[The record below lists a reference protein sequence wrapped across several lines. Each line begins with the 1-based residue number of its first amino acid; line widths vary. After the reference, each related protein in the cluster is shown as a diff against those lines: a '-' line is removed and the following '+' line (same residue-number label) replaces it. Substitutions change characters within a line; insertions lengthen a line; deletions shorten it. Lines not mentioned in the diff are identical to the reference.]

1 MNRRDFLKLSL
12 LTASAYGLKWYGLP
26 SITEAQAA
34 NTAAPTVV
42 FVFLRGGADVLSL
55 FPPRFED
62 FAGLNNLTDEQRRD
76 YRNHPLV
83 SSRGRNEGMQST
95 FLFGTERF
103 PFGVPTGT
111 IADPG
116 TLALSIPGHPTYFHP
131 AFESLKAELD
141 GDKFALLLHTGSM
154 NPTRSHFD
162 QADFMESGAIGKKD
176 PTGYLARASSYL
188 RETLHRQNPIAIGS
202 QSPHSLRGV
211 DAALLASADELAEI
225 GRLAGNRVDGSGLTR
240 DQRLELFTNTALTD
254 INCESQVYCRSI
266 KGAKKTYGELA
277 AYLNGFQTS
286 ATANFEKACELA
298 AKLSKS
304 PSTPPCMTIDFQG
317 WDSHFAEDP
326 KVQTSA
332 LYGNVSSLARGLK
345 HLHHNMSSNAVVVV
359 MSEFGRTLAAN
370 GSRGTDHGRGS
381 AMMVMCASGSSKVS
395 RRQIVGMP
403 TGWDLN
409 RLDGTGDNA
418 ALEVKTDFRKIVGE
432 VIQGHLRVPL
442 TAPTG
447 IPGSGIATV
456 FDGLTS
462 YGAPRNIIIV

>member
-1 MNRRDFLKLSL
+1 V
-12 LTASAYGLKWYGLP
+12 P
-26 SITEAQAA
+26 EALA
-34 NTAAPTVV
+34 TTTPAPTVV

-62 FAGLNNLTDEQRRD
+62 FEGLNNLTAEQRRD

-95 FLFGTERF
+95 FLFGTEQF
-103 PFGVPTGT
+103 PFGVSSGT
-111 IADPG
+111 IADPR

-131 AFESLKAELD
+131 AFVDLKTVLEGNKL
-141 GDKFALLLHTGSM
+141 ALLLHTGSM

-176 PTGYLARASSYL
+176 PTGYLARMSSYL
-188 RETLHRQNPIAIGS
+188 REKQLRENPIAIGS

-211 DAALLASADELAEI
+211 DAALLASADELAQI
-225 GRLAGNRVDGSGLTR
+225 GRIAGNRVDGSGLTR

-254 INCESQVYCRSI
+254 INCESQVYCRSV
-266 KGAKKTYGELA
+266 KGAKKTYGDLA
-277 AYLNGFQTS
+277 TYLNGFQTS

-298 AKLSKS
+298 AKLSRS
-304 PSTPPCMTIDFQG
+304 GSTPPCMTIDFQG
-317 WDSHFAEDP
+317 WDSHFQEDP
-326 KVQTSA
+326 KITTSA
-332 LYGNVSSLARGLK
+332 LYGNVASLARGLK
-345 HLHHNMSSNAVVVV
+345 HLHHNMSSNTIVVV
-359 MSEFGRTLAAN
+359 MSEFGRTVAAN

-381 AMMVMCASGSSKVS
+381 AMMVMCANGSSKVD
-395 RRQIVGMP
+395 RRRIVGMD
-403 TGWDLN
+403 TKWDLN
-409 RLDGTGDNA
+409 RLDGTGDSA

-432 VIQGHLRVPL
+432 VIQRHLRVPL
-442 TAPTG
+442 TAATNT
-447 IPGSGIATV
+447 PGSGIPTV